1 MFGIRVSLMGIVVG
15 ADILE
20 QLETISLELQNMAY
34 IEMDLQDLIMT
45 VESRMILKSI
55 LRSIVVNVLNNIL
68 LIVFFQIHN
77 SLQDFI

>member
-1 MFGIRVSLMGIVVG
+1 MFGIRVNLMGIVVG

-45 VESRMILKSI
+45 VELRMILKSI
-55 LRSIVVNVLNNIL
+55 
-68 LIVFFQIHN
+68 
-77 SLQDFI
+77 